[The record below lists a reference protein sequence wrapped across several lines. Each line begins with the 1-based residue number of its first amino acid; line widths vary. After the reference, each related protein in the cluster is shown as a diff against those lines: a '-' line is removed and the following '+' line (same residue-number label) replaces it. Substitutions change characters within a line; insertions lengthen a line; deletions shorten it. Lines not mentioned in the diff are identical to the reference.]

1 VVGIKLA
8 KYGNEQITGVV
19 SLQHVYEEIGDIGV
33 GYHEPGARCLDNRV
47 SIGQDKV
54 MISISIFFILAYIN
68 EQSFHIY
75 LHSIHS
81 NIY

>member
-1 VVGIKLA
+1 MH
-8 KYGNEQITGVV
+8 ITEVLW
-19 SLQHVYEEIGDIGV
+19 LQHVYEETGDISA
-33 GYHEPGARCLDNRV
+33 GYCETGAWCPDNWL

-54 MISISIFFILAYIN
+54 MISISIFFILASIN

-75 LHSIHS
+75 LNSIHS